1 MTGAPL
7 HRGTRGNCPRC
18 PPLNPALALWPDG
31 VFGGNEQTSAYGLF
45 FRCCPKTNAIFLL
58 VEQGIMGVSVSETG
72 HQPMKG

>member
-7 HRGTRGNCPRC
+7 HRGARGNCPRC

-58 VEQGIMGVSVSETG
+58 VEQGSWALVSLKPGTN
-72 HQPMKG
+72 P